1 MAALGMSEGIAAEP
15 ASAATLAALWKLDFK
30 RIEGPIV
37 LVISGHALKDGAAQP
52 AAAQPSIQGGDEN
65 LATSS
70 PLFGLASRSVSSPRM
85 DSERASSMR
94 ANRMFDVIVA
104 NGVVLD
110 GTGGAAYEA
119 DLGFAGDRIAAIA
132 ARGEIDGCRRIE
144 ASGRIVAPGFIDS
157 HTHDDGYLLVEPDMT
172 PKISQG
178 VTSVVIGNCGISL
191 APIFDRPPAPPMNL
205 LGPDRLFRFRS
216 MASYVA
222 ALESAPPAVNTI
234 PLIGLTTLRRSVT
247 TDLEKEATVGEVV
260 RMSVLFDEALE
271 AGVVGFST
279 GLFYPNAAA
288 STPKEVI
295 GVASA
300 ARGRNLVYATHLR
313 NEADWIISALVE
325 ALDIRRKLDARI
337 LLSHHKLIGVT
348 NHGRSKETI
357 AIVHQRRLRQKI
369 GLDLYPYAAGSSILN
384 MKTVEGTERAVVS
397 WSDPHPEYAG
407 RDLEDVGHELGLSTA
422 DAIDFLSP
430 AGGIQFMM
438 SEADVK
444 AILSYDATMIGSD
457 GLPNDKH
464 PHPRLWGTFPRVLD
478 RYSRELN
485 LMSLPEAVRRMTGL
499 TAEFFDLEDRGFIK
513 VGYKAD
519 SRSLTPIVCSISRT
533 GTTRRLLPRASSPY
547 S

>member
-1 MAALGMSEGIAAEP
+1 MSG
-15 ASAATLAALWKLDFK
+15 SA
-30 RIEGPIV
+30 
-37 LVISGHALKDGAAQP
+37 
-52 AAAQPSIQGGDEN
+52 
-65 LATSS
+65 
-70 PLFGLASRSVSSPRM
+70 PRTG
-85 DSERASSMR
+85 SERASSMG
-94 ANRMFDVIVA
+94 ANRMFDLVVA

-110 GTGGAAYEA
+110 GTGGAPYEG
-119 DLGFAGDRIAAIA
+119 DPGITGDRIAVIA
-132 ARGEIDGCRRIE
+132 ARGEIDGSRRIE
-144 ASGRIVAPGFIDS
+144 ASGKIVAPGFIDS
-157 HTHDDGYLLVEPDMT
+157 HTHDDGFLLVEPDMT

-216 MASYVA
+216 MASYLA
-222 ALESAPPAVNTI
+222 ELESTPPAVNTI
-234 PLIGLTTLRRSVT
+234 PLVGLTTLRRSA
-247 TDLEKEATVGEVV
+247 DLEKEATPEEVA

-279 GLFYPNAAA
+279 GFFYPNAAA

-295 GVASA
+295 GVAAA
-300 ARGRNLVYATHLR
+300 ARGQNLVYATHLR
-313 NEADWIISALVE
+313 NEADWIVSALVE
-325 ALDIRRKLDARI
+325 ALDLGRKLDARV

-357 AIVHQRRLRQKI
+357 ALVHQRRLRQKI
-369 GLDLYPYAAGSSILN
+369 GLDLYPYVAGSSILN
-384 MKTVEGTERAVVS
+384 MKTVEGTERVVVS

-407 RDLEDVGHELGLSTA
+407 RDLEDISRELGLSTA

-430 AGGIQFMM
+430 AGGILFMM

-464 PHPRLWGTFPRVLD
+464 PHPRLWGTFPRVLG

-485 LMSLPEAVRRMTGL
+485 LISLPQAVRRMTGL

-519 SRSLTPIVCSISRT
+519 LTIFDPDRVLDLADWDNPTTPSKGVESVLVNGVVVWADAGPT
-533 GTTRRLLPRASSPY
+533 GARPGQVVRKRRKEVSPTCA
-547 S
+547 